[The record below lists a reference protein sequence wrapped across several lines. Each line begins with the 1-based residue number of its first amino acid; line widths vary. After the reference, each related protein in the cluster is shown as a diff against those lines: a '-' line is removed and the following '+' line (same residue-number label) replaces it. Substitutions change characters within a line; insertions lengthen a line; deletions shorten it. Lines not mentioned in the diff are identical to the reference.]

1 MVDKLNRANILVI
14 EDDEDINKLI
24 KEILE
29 EEGYTVKSAYSGTEG
44 LLRLE
49 VEKFNLGILDLML
62 PGKPGEEVLTEI
74 RESSEM
80 PVIILSAKEEQGIK
94 ARNLRNG
101 ADDFVS
107 KPFDIDELLARVEV
121 NLRRGFNNKRDH
133 DEIFYKEISLNKE
146 ERVVKINKEKI
157 ELTTIEFDILKI
169 LIENPKKVFSKVNLF
184 KSVWGEEYICDDNT
198 ITVHISNLRNKILKA
213 GAKEQ
218 YIKTIWG
225 IGYRLDTN

>member
-1 MVDKLNRANILVI
+1 MINQLDKANILVI
-14 EDDEDINKLI
+14 EDDDDINQLI
-24 KEILE
+24 KEVLE

-44 LLRLE
+44 LLRLD

-62 PGKPGEEVLTEI
+62 PGKSGEEVLTEI
-74 RESSEM
+74 RKSSEM

-121 NLRRGFNNKRDH
+121 NLRRGLNNKREN

-146 ERVVKINKEKI
+146 ERIVLVNGGKV

-169 LIENPKKVFSKVNLF
+169 LMENPKKVFSKVNLF
-184 KSVWGEEYICDDNT
+184 KSVWGEDYICDDNT
-198 ITVHISNLRNKILKA
+198 ITVHISNLRNKISKA

-218 YIKTIWG
+218 YIKTVWG
-225 IGYRLDTN
+225 IGYRLDRN